1 MNLSSRNLKLIIGV
15 FYLLILFFGLYYLFS
30 LIDLRDLTSYEFI
43 KSNKEIIIDYKNN
56 NFLFLTIIFFL
67 FSIVWYLLLG
77 FASPILLFSG
87 FVFGKWYGIIIAV
100 VSASIGTTLLYLLA
114 KLFFTDFI
122 KEKLEPKF
130 SSFKLAFQKNEF
142 LYFTLYRLGGG
153 GGIPYGIQ
161 NVLPVL
167 FNISIKNYFLG
178 TFIGSWPTMFV
189 SVALG
194 AGIEKYIET
203 NEELS
208 LLNVILSPDIYLP
221 ILGFILMLLVGLVI
235 KKLFFK
241 KN

>member
-1 MNLSSRNLKLIIGV
+1 M
-15 FYLLILFFGLYYLFS
+15 
-30 LIDLRDLTSYEFI
+30 
-43 KSNKEIIIDYKNN
+43 
-56 NFLFLTIIFFL
+56 
-67 FSIVWYLLLG
+67 
-77 FASPILLFSG
+77 LFSG

-114 KLFFTDFI
+114 KLFFTDLI
-122 KEKLEPKF
+122 KEKLDPKF

-142 LYFTLYRLGGG
+142 LYFTLFRLGGG
-153 GGIPYGIQ
+153 GGIPYAIQ

-178 TFIGSWPTMFV
+178 TFIGSWPTMFI

-194 AGIEKYIET
+194 AGVEKYIDT
-203 NEELS
+203 NEKLS
-208 LLNVILSPDIYLP
+208 LLNIILSPDIYLP

>member
-30 LIDLRDLTSYEFI
+30 LIDIRDLTSYEFI
-43 KSNKEIIIDYKNN
+43 KSNKEIILNYKNN
-56 NFLFLTIIFFL
+56 NFLFLTIIFFI
-67 FSIVWYLLLG
+67 FSIIWYLLLG
-77 FASPILLFSG
+77 FAGPILLFSG
-87 FVFGKWYGIIIAV
+87 FVYGKWYGILIAV
-100 VSASIGTTLLYLLA
+100 FAATVGTTLLYVLA
-114 KLFFTDFI
+114 KLFFSNLI

-130 SSFKLAFQKNEF
+130 SKLKLAFQKNEF
-142 LYFTLYRLGGG
+142 YYFTLYRFAGG

-178 TFIGSWPTMFV
+178 TFIGSWPTMFIT
-189 SVALG
+189 VALG
-194 AGIEKYIET
+194 AGIEKYIDT
-203 NEELS
+203 NEKLS
-208 LLNVILSPDIYLP
+208 LVNVILSPDIYLP
-221 ILGFILMLLVGLVI
+221 ILGFIFMLLVGLII

>member
-1 MNLSSRNLKLIIGV
+1 MNLSSANLKLIIGV
-15 FYLLILFFGLYYLFS
+15 FYLIILIFGLYYLFS
-30 LIDLRDLTSYEFI
+30 FVDLKDLTSYEFI
-43 KSNKEIIIDYKNN
+43 RSNKEIIIEYKNN
-56 NFLFLTIIFFL
+56 NFLLLTIIFFL

-77 FASPILLFSG
+77 FGAPILLFSG
-87 FVFGKWYGIIIAV
+87 FVFGKWYGILIAV
-100 VSASIGTTLLYLLA
+100 VSATIGTTLLYQLA
-114 KLFFTDFI
+114 KLFFADLI

-130 SSFKLAFQKNEF
+130 SSLKQTFQKNEF
-142 LYFTLYRLGGG
+142 LYFTLYRLAGG

-178 TFIGSWPTMFV
+178 TFLGSWPTMFI

-203 NEELS
+203 NEKLS
-208 LLNVILSPDIYLP
+208 LVNLILSPDIFLP
-221 ILGFILMLLVGLVI
+221 ILGFILMLLVGLII

-241 KN
+241 N

>member
-30 LIDLRDLTSYEFI
+30 VIDFRDLTSYEFI
-43 KSNKEIIIDYKNN
+43 KSNKEIVIDYKNN

-67 FSIVWYLLLG
+67 FSIIWYLLLG
-77 FASPILLFSG
+77 FAGPILLFSG
-87 FVFGKWYGIIIAV
+87 FVYGKWYGTMIAV
-100 VSASIGTTLLYLLA
+100 FAAAVGTTLLYVLA
-114 KLFFTDFI
+114 KLFFSDLI
-122 KEKLEPKF
+122 REKLEPKF
-130 SSFKLAFQKNEF
+130 SKLKLAFQKNEF
-142 LYFTLYRLGGG
+142 YYFTLYRFAGG

-178 TFIGSWPTMFV
+178 TFIGSWPTMFIT
-189 SVALG
+189 VALG
-194 AGIEKYIET
+194 AGIEKYIDT
-203 NEELS
+203 NEKLS
-208 LLNVILSPDIYLP
+208 LVNVILSPDIYLP
-221 ILGFILMLLVGLVI
+221 ILGFIFMLLVGLVI

>member
-1 MNLSSRNLKLIIGV
+1 MSKKLKIFLGIS
-15 FYLLILFFGLYYLFS
+15 YLLILFIFLYYIFS
-30 LIDLRDLTSYEFI
+30 SIQINRLNEFSYYKDLQSNLEGYVSSNIAINLIYFFI
-43 KSNKEIIIDYKNN
+43 FAIIW
-56 NFLFLTIIFFL
+56 
-67 FSIVWYLLLG
+67 VALLG
-77 FASPILLFSG
+77 FGSPILLFSG

-114 KLFFTDFI
+114 KLFFTNLI

-130 SSFKLAFQKNEF
+130 SSLKLAFQKNEF

-178 TFIGSWPTMFV
+178 TFIGSWPTMFI

>member
-30 LIDLRDLTSYEFI
+30 IIDFKDLTSYEFI

-56 NFLFLTIIFFL
+56 NFLFLTIIFFV
-67 FSIVWYLLLG
+67 FSIIWYLLLG
-77 FASPILLFSG
+77 FAGPILLFSG
-87 FVFGKWYGIIIAV
+87 FVYGKWYGILIAV
-100 VSASIGTTLLYLLA
+100 FAATVGTTLLYVLA
-114 KLFFTDFI
+114 KLFFSDLI

-130 SSFKLAFQKNEF
+130 SKFKLVFQKNEF
-142 LYFTLYRLGGG
+142 YYFTLYRFAGG

-167 FNISIKNYFLG
+167 FNISTKNYFLG
-178 TFIGSWPTMFV
+178 TFIGSWPTMFIT
-189 SVALG
+189 VALG
-194 AGIEKYIET
+194 AGIEKYIDT
-203 NEELS
+203 NEKLS
-208 LLNVILSPDIYLP
+208 LVNVILSSDIYLP
-221 ILGFILMLLVGLVI
+221 ILGFIFMLLVGLII

>member
-30 LIDLRDLTSYEFI
+30 VIDFRDLTSYEFI

-56 NFLFLTIIFFL
+56 NFLFLTIIFFI
-67 FSIVWYLLLG
+67 FSIIWYLLLG
-77 FASPILLFSG
+77 FAGPILLFSG
-87 FVFGKWYGIIIAV
+87 FVYGKWYGILIAV
-100 VSASIGTTLLYLLA
+100 FAATVGTTLLYVLA
-114 KLFFTDFI
+114 KLFFSDLI

-130 SSFKLAFQKNEF
+130 SKLTLAFQKNEF
-142 LYFTLYRLGGG
+142 YYFTLYRFAGG

-178 TFIGSWPTMFV
+178 TFIGSWPTMFIT
-189 SVALG
+189 VALG
-194 AGIEKYIET
+194 AGIEKYIDT
-203 NEELS
+203 NEKLS
-208 LLNVILSPDIYLP
+208 LVNVILSPDIYLP
-221 ILGFILMLLVGLVI
+221 ILGFILMLLIGLVI
-235 KKLFFK
+235 KKIFFK